1 MRRAES
7 MTASARES
15 DPLRLHTRTAGST
28 RVVSVEGEIDLATA
42 PTVAAAL
49 AARESAER
57 ALVLDLRDTAFLD
70 SSGIRVLVEAHR
82 AAARDGIPFTVV
94 PGHAGIRELLETTG
108 VAEHLDIAETAPE

>member
-1 MRRAES
+1 
-7 MTASARES
+7 MTASARDS
-15 DPLRLHTRTAGST
+15 DPLRLHTRTTGRT

-49 AARESAER
+49 AAREDAES

-94 PGHAGIRELLETTG
+94 PGHAAIRELLETTG
-108 VAEHLDIAETAPE
+108 VADHLDIAETAPE